1 MENQQPQEQFTSHY
15 NTAGEQVGRLNEILA
30 QVHQASLYKDPVSK
44 RLYLDRMWMEL
55 QTYCSKEETI
65 NDRLEIIKDIDEINN
80 ESKNERHLQ
89 YFQASER
96 YKRMLKQQSRKD
108 RVLIK
113 LNAYEKFIRRIMF
126 GLDFLGKRKEDLR
139 AMKY

>member
-1 MENQQPQEQFTSHY
+1 
-15 NTAGEQVGRLNEILA
+15 
-30 QVHQASLYKDPVSK
+30 
-44 RLYLDRMWMEL
+44 
-55 QTYCSKEETI
+55 
-65 NDRLEIIKDIDEINN
+65 
-80 ESKNERHLQ
+80 
-89 YFQASER
+89 
-96 YKRMLKQQSRKD
+96 MLKQQSRKD